1 MIGARTSEPDHPVAS
16 HVLPNA
22 IFWEAAVQKV
32 ADFIGVI
39 D

>member
-22 IFWEAAVQKV
+22 IFWEASNPKS